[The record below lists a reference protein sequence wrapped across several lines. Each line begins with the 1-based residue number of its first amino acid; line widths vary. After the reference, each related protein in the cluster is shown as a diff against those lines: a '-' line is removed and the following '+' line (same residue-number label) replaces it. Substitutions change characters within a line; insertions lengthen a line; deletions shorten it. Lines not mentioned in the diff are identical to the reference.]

1 VPPYKKRTSRTLAP
15 DPAELA
21 PPTEHTVITA
31 LRPVGTDAS
40 ALTIVIDRTKVAKV
54 DTAWAMNEGLRSDM
68 PWTEELA
75 AKVYTAA
82 KIHAAFAHAIRF
94 TGVRQRAAYDLTR
107 KLKMAG
113 HDEADARAAV
123 EKLQSLGLIN
133 DDALA
138 AELAEELARSGK
150 LSTRGIDLKLRTR
163 GIASD
168 LAKSASR
175 QAMGEAG
182 DSDAIFALAS
192 KRAGQLARFEPEVA
206 RRRLYS
212 YLLRR
217 GFEHD
222 QVRKATDAALTEHE
236 PSELY

>member
-21 PPTEHTVITA
+21 PPTEHTTITA

-54 DTAWAMNEGLRSDM
+54 DTAWAMNEGLRSDL

-82 KIHAAFAHAIRF
+82 KSHAAFAHAVRF
-94 TGVRQRAAYDLTR
+94 TGVRQRSAYDLTR

-113 HDEADARAAV
+113 HDEADAKAAV

-133 DDALA
+133 DETLA
-138 AELAEELARSGK
+138 ACLAEELARTGK
-150 LSTRGIDLKLRTR
+150 LGTRGIELKLRTR
-163 GIASD
+163 GIGSD
-168 LAKSASR
+168 LARAASH
-175 QAMGEAG
+175 QAIGQTG
-182 DSDAIFALAS
+182 DPEAIFALAG
-192 KRAGQLARFEPEVA
+192 KRAAQLARLEPEVA

-222 QVRKATDAALTEHE
+222 QVRKATDAALNEHE
-236 PSELY
+236 PSELH